1 MATHLA
7 LQKQANR
14 LPVGPGVYLFRGG
27 DGEVLYIGKSTNIKE
42 RVKSHLLTKGEK
54 SRLLVESASRIE
66 CTPVSYELEAL
77 LLEAALIKKHLPRF
91 NSRAKDDKHPLYI
104 KITAAEEFPK
114 VYTCRREAEPGVI
127 YFGPFP
133 SSSVTRRVLRDLRKI
148 FPFCAQKRVGKKPCF
163 YSHLGLC
170 RPCPAIIAGTQDKNL
185 RKDLKQEY
193 RQNIRRLILVFSGRG
208 NGLIGNLT
216 REMNKAAKAE
226 NFEKASQ
233 IRDRLRSLSY
243 ITTAYKPTG
252 VYLENP
258 NFLEDLRKLELNSL
272 ENLLRRFFGNL
283 ESLTRIEYLDVA
295 HIAGEAATASMVTFL
310 KGEPEKA
317 LYRRFRIRTT
327 KTQDDFSMM
336 KEVVKR
342 RIRHLGDW
350 GRPNLLVVDGG
361 KPQVSAA
368 KSMLVDISPPVIGFA
383 KRFEEIVAHD
393 GRRFHIV
400 RLKVGNPAL
409 NLLRRLENEAHRF
422 ARTYH
427 FKLRLKKVLEG

>member
-1 MATHLA
+1 MAIGLT

-14 LPVGPGVYLFRGG
+14 LPVGPGVYLFHGRER
-27 DGEVLYIGKSTNIKE
+27 EVLYVGKSTNVRE
-42 RVKSHLLTKGEK
+42 RVKSHLLAKGEK
-54 SRLLVESASRIE
+54 SLLLLASVHKI
-66 CTPVSYELEAL
+66 TSIPVRYELEAL
-77 LLEAALIKKHLPRF
+77 LLEAELIKKYLPRF

-114 VYTCRREAEPGVI
+114 VYTCRKETNPSAV

-133 SSSVTRRVLRDLRKI
+133 SSSITRRVLRDLREI
-148 FPFCAQKRVGKKPCF
+148 FPFCAQKKAGKKPCF

-170 RPCPAIIAGTQDKNL
+170 RPCPAIITNTRNAKL

-193 RQNIRRLILVFSGRG
+193 RQNIRRLILVLSGKG
-208 NGLIGNLT
+208 KGLAGHLM
-216 REMNKAAKAE
+216 REMNKAAKGE

-233 IRDRLRSLSY
+233 IRDRLRALSY

-272 ENLLRRFFGNL
+272 ENLLRRFFG
-283 ESLTRIEYLDVA
+283 SLGFLARIEYLDVA
-295 HIAGEAATASMVTFL
+295 HIAGEAATASLVVFL
-310 KGEPEKA
+310 NGEPEKS
-317 LYRRFRIRTT
+317 LYRRFRIRTKKT
-327 KTQDDFSMM
+327 KDDFSMM
-336 KEVVKR
+336 QEVVKR
-342 RIRHLGDW
+342 RFKHFKDW

-368 KSMLVDISPPVIGFA
+368 KSMLKNISLPVVGFA
-383 KRFEEIVAHD
+383 KRFEEVVVHD
-393 GRRFHIV
+393 GKCFHIV
-400 RLKVGNPAL
+400 RLKTGDPVL

-422 ARTYH
+422 ARAYH
-427 FKLRLKKVLEG
+427 FKLRLKKVLEV